1 MKDDITIASVRAL
14 TIAGLL
20 EQFANSNCE
29 AELPSQKR
37 QAWNIAQTLRFA
49 TKENH
54 EIGLKTEEVNA

>member
-37 QAWNIAQTLRFA
+37 QAWNIAQDLR
-49 TKENH
+49 
-54 EIGLKTEEVNA
+54 LKTEQEVSA